1 MRSVVQRRIVAVT
14 LPQLGVELVRQ
25 RMNVDGPLAV
35 LFSYR
40 LSDQHIEEGQTRA
53 DSKAIID
60 LVDETAWHYGVRP
73 GQGVAE
79 AQATLA
85 GLQIY
90 SVAIDEIFAALGRV
104 AEVCLNLGT
113 TAAIRLHP
121 EDPGESERTKR
132 QTVHD
137 TVWLDITGAA
147 HLVGG
152 EQALLDE
159 LCERVQT
166 LGHRAQAAIATGP
179 RIAQALARF
188 ALNPS
193 LAANNVLTIQHRP
206 YVTVIAKD
214 VPNVLSTL
222 PISVL
227 PLDPD
232 TTGFFLRLGVF
243 NVGALGKL
251 PRSELAPRLGLRAP
265 EILDLAAGYD
275 PLPLIPYEPPRVLVE
290 EMNFDDP
297 ITSVEPLLF
306 VLRSMTS
313 RLASRLDARGEAC
326 QALAL
331 YLPLDKSIVRL
342 RAPKGIDPDEPVLSL
357 DIDMPAPLSNA
368 GDLHRTLR
376 TKLEKMALVAPAT
389 GLRLE
394 VSQIVEAHRTQ
405 FDLSRDKT
413 VRPDALPTL
422 LAELSADIGADRV
435 GVLEASAAFR
445 PEARSKFVPMA
456 DLDAKRSLP
465 ASLDEIDESDVPE
478 PTRLFA
484 APLPL
489 GRITKGAVV
498 AVEGRMYVIE
508 HVRFAMRLDGV
519 EWWTK
524 SAASRDYGVAWFVA
538 GPGTAS
544 TNAGKANSGK
554 ANAQPA
560 RTLAWVYVDRSTGEG
575 YLQGYCE

>member
-1 MRSVVQRRIVAVT
+1 MMAVTSRRIAAVT

-25 RMNVDGPLAV
+25 KLLVDGPLAV
-35 LFSYR
+35 LFSYG
-40 LSDQHIEEGQTRA
+40 LSDSHIEEGQTRSHA
-53 DSKAIID
+53 KAIID

-73 GQGVAE
+73 GQGVVE

-85 GLQIY
+85 GLQIHT
-90 SVAIDEIFAALGRV
+90 VNIDEVFAALGRV
-104 AEVCLNLGT
+104 AEVCLSLGT

-121 EDPGESERTKR
+121 EDPSESERTKR

-152 EQALLDE
+152 EQELLDE
-159 LCERVQT
+159 LCARVQA
-166 LGHRAQAAIATGP
+166 LGHRAQAAVASGP

-193 LAANNVLTIQHRP
+193 LSSNSQVVVQHRP
-206 YVTVIAKD
+206 HTTVIAKD
-214 VPNVLSTL
+214 SPSVLSTL

-232 TTGFFLRLGVF
+232 TTGFFLRLGIF

-251 PRSELAPRLGLRAP
+251 PRSELAPRLGFRAP
-265 EILDLAAGYD
+265 EVLDLASGYD
-275 PLPLIPYEPPRVLVE
+275 PLPLVPYEPPRVLVE
-290 EMNFDDP
+290 ETTFDDP

-313 RLASRLDARGEAC
+313 RLSARLEARGEAC

-331 YLPLDKSIVRL
+331 FLPLDKSITRL
-342 RAPKGIDPDEPVLSL
+342 RKPNGIDLDEPVLTL
-357 DIDMPAPLSNA
+357 DIDMPAPLSSA
-368 GDLHRTLR
+368 ADLHRALR
-376 TKLEKMALVAPAT
+376 TKLEKTSLVAPAT
-389 GLRLE
+389 GMRME
-394 VSQIVEAHRTQ
+394 VSQIVEAHRVQ
-405 FDLSRDKT
+405 IDLSRDKA

-422 LAELSADIGADRV
+422 LAELSADIGPDRV
-435 GVLEASAAFR
+435 GLLEASAAHR
-445 PEARSKFVPMA
+445 PEARSRFVPMA
-456 DLDAKRSLP
+456 DVEARKSS
-465 ASLDEIDESDVPE
+465 ASSLDDIDESDIPE
-478 PTRLFA
+478 PTRMFA
-484 APLPL
+484 TPLPL

-498 AVEGRMYVIE
+498 AVEGRVYVIE

-524 SAASRDYGVAWFVA
+524 NPASRDYGVAWFVA
-538 GPGTAS
+538 GPGMAQ
-544 TNAGKANSGK
+544 ANSGK
-554 ANAQPA
+554 AGAQPA

>member
-1 MRSVVQRRIVAVT
+1 MRPVVSRRIAAVT

-25 RMNVDGPLAV
+25 RMHIDGPLAV
-35 LFSYR
+35 LFSYG
-40 LSDQHIEEGQTRA
+40 LSDQHIEERQTRDTA
-53 DSKAIID
+53 TAIID

-73 GQGVAE
+73 GQGVVE
-79 AQATLA
+79 AQATLS
-85 GLQIY
+85 GLQIHT
-90 SVAIDEIFAALGRV
+90 VTIDEILAALGRI

-121 EDPGESERTKR
+121 EHAGETERTKR

-159 LCERVQT
+159 LCERVQA

-193 LAANNVLTIQHRP
+193 LTTSSSLTVQRRP
-206 YVTVIAKD
+206 HSTVIAKD
-214 VPNVLSTL
+214 SPSVLATL
-222 PISVL
+222 PISIL

-232 TTGFFLRLGVF
+232 TTGFFLRLGIF

-251 PRSELAPRLGLRAP
+251 PRNELAPRLGFRAP
-265 EILDLAAGYD
+265 EVLDLAAGYD
-275 PLPLIPYEPPRVLVE
+275 PLPLVPYEPSRVLVE
-290 EMNFDDP
+290 QTNFDDP

-306 VLRSMTS
+306 VLRAMTS
-313 RLASRLDARGEAC
+313 HLALRLEARGEAC

-331 YLPLDKSIVRL
+331 HLPLDKSIVRL
-342 RAPKGIDPDEPVLSL
+342 RKPPGIDQEDPVLSI

-368 GDLHRTLR
+368 ADLHRALR
-376 TKLEKMALVAPAT
+376 TKLEKTALVAPAT
-389 GLRLE
+389 AMRLE
-394 VSQIVEAHRTQ
+394 VSQIVEAHRVQ
-405 FDLSRDKT
+405 IDLSRDKA

-445 PEARSKFVPMA
+445 PESRSRFVPMA
-456 DLDAKRSLP
+456 NLEAKRSAPL
-465 ASLDEIDESDVPE
+465 SLDDIDQDNVPE

-484 APLPL
+484 KPLPL

-519 EWWTK
+519 EWWT
-524 SAASRDYGVAWFVA
+524 SDPASRDYGVAWFVA
-538 GPGTAS
+538 GPGTARVD
-544 TNAGKANSGK
+544 AGKATP
-554 ANAQPA
+554 QPA
-560 RTLAWVYVDRSTGEG
+560 RTLAWVYVDRASGEG

>member
-1 MRSVVQRRIVAVT
+1 MMRSVVSRRIAAVA

-25 RMNVDGPLAV
+25 RLQVDGPLAV
-35 LFSYR
+35 LFSYS
-40 LSDQHIEEGQTRA
+40 LSDSHIEERQTRDKA
-53 DSKAIID
+53 TAIID

-73 GQGVAE
+73 GQGVVE

-85 GLQIY
+85 GLQIHTV
-90 SVAIDEIFAALGRV
+90 SIDEILAALGRI
-104 AEVCLNLGT
+104 AEVCLNLGA
-113 TAAIRLHP
+113 TASIRLHP
-121 EDPGESERTKR
+121 EQSGETERIKR

-159 LCERVQT
+159 LCERVQA
-166 LGHRAQAAIATGP
+166 LGHRAQAAIAAGP

-188 ALNPS
+188 VLNPS
-193 LAANNVLTIQHRP
+193 LMTNSALVVQRRP
-206 YVTVIAKD
+206 FTTVIAGGT
-214 VPNVLSTL
+214 PSVLATL

-232 TTGFFLRLGVF
+232 TTGFFLRLGIF

-251 PRSELAPRLGLRAP
+251 PRAELAPRLGLRAP
-265 EILDLAAGYD
+265 EVLDLAAGYD
-275 PLPLIPYEPPRVLVE
+275 PLPLVPYEAPRVLVDQT
-290 EMNFDDP
+290 NFDDP

-313 RLASRLDARGEAC
+313 RLASRLEARGEAC
-326 QALAL
+326 QAIELQ
-331 YLPLDKSIVRL
+331 LPLDKSIVRL
-342 RAPKGIDPDEPVLSL
+342 RKPPGIDQEEPVLLL

-368 GDLHRTLR
+368 ADLHRALR
-376 TKLEKMALVAPAT
+376 TKLEKTALVAPAV
-389 GLRLE
+389 GMRLE
-394 VSQIVEAHRTQ
+394 VSQIVEAHRIQ
-405 FDLSRDKT
+405 IDLSRDKA

-445 PEARSKFVPMA
+445 PEARSRFVPMA
-456 DLDAKRSLP
+456 NLEAKKSALP
-465 ASLDEIDESDVPE
+465 SLDDIDQDNVPE

-484 APLPL
+484 TPVPL

-519 EWWTK
+519 EWWT
-524 SAASRDYGVAWFVA
+524 SNPASRDYGVAWFVA
-538 GPGTAS
+538 GPGTAR
-544 TNAGKANSGK
+544 ADSGK
-554 ANAQPA
+554 AAAQPV
-560 RTLAWVYVDRSTGEG
+560 RTLAWVYVDRASGEG

>member
-1 MRSVVQRRIVAVT
+1 MTSVVRRRIAAVA

-25 RMNVDGPLAV
+25 RVHVDGPLAV
-35 LFSYR
+35 IYTYG
-40 LSDQHIEEGQTRA
+40 LSDSHIEERQTRNNA
-53 DSKAIID
+53 IAIID
-60 LVDETAWHYGVRP
+60 LVDESAWHYGVRP

-85 GLQIY
+85 GLQIHT
-90 SVAIDEIFAALGRV
+90 VNIEEIFAALGRV

-121 EDPGESERTKR
+121 EQSGESERVKR

-152 EQALLDE
+152 EQELLDE
-159 LCERVQT
+159 LCARVHA
-166 LGHRAQAAIATGP
+166 LGHRAQAAIADGP

-193 LAANNVLTIQHRP
+193 VANSSSLVVQHRP
-206 YVTVIAKD
+206 HTTVIAKD
-214 VPNVLSTL
+214 GPNVLSTL

-232 TTGFFLRLGVF
+232 TTGFFLRLGIF
-243 NVGALGKL
+243 NVGALAKL
-251 PRSELAPRLGLRAP
+251 PRAELAPRLGFRAP
-265 EILDLAAGYD
+265 EVLDLAAGYD
-275 PLPLIPYEPPRVLVE
+275 PLPLVPYEPPRVLVE
-290 EMNFDDP
+290 ETTFDDP

-313 RLASRLDARGEAC
+313 RLASRLEARGEAC

-331 YLPLDKSIVRL
+331 HLPLDKSIVRL
-342 RAPKGIDPDEPVLSL
+342 RAPKGIDPDEPMMML

-368 GDLHRTLR
+368 SDLHRALR
-376 TKLEKMALVAPAT
+376 TKLEKTALVAPAT
-389 GLRLE
+389 GMRME
-394 VSQIVEAHRTQ
+394 VSQIVEAHRIQ
-405 FDLSRDKT
+405 IDLSRDKA

-435 GVLEASAAFR
+435 GVLEASPGHR
-445 PEARSKFVPMA
+445 PETRSRFVPMA
-456 DLDAKRSLP
+456 DLDTKKAIP
-465 ASLDEIDESDVPE
+465 ASLDDIDEDNVPE

-484 APLPL
+484 SPLPL
-489 GRITKGAVV
+489 GKISKGAVV

-519 EWWTK
+519 EWWT
-524 SAASRDYGVAWFVA
+524 SAPASRDYGVAWFVA
-538 GPGTAS
+538 GPGMAQAH
-544 TNAGKANSGK
+544 AGKGNL
-554 ANAQPA
+554 QPA

>member
-1 MRSVVQRRIVAVT
+1 MACRRIAAVV

-25 RMNVDGPLAV
+25 RARVDGPLAV
-35 LFSYR
+35 LYAHGS
-40 LSDQHIEEGQTRA
+40 SEANIEEGQTRDHA
-53 DSKAIID
+53 TATID

-79 AQATLA
+79 ATATLA
-85 GLQIY
+85 GLAIHTV
-90 SVAIDEIFAALGRV
+90 SIDEMFDALGRV

-113 TAAIRLHP
+113 TASIRLHP
-121 EDPGESERTKR
+121 EQSGEAERVKR

-159 LCERVQT
+159 LCERVT
-166 LGHRAQAAIATGP
+166 ALGHRAQAAIASGP

-193 LAANNVLTIQHRP
+193 LTSATSLTVQRRP
-206 YVTVIAKD
+206 HPTVIAKD
-214 VPNVLSTL
+214 APDVLGTL

-227 PLDPD
+227 PINPD
-232 TTGFFLRLGVF
+232 ITGFFLRLGIF

-251 PRSELAPRLGLRAP
+251 PRAELAPRLGIRAP
-265 EILDLAAGYD
+265 EVLDLAAGYD
-275 PLPLIPYEPPRVLVE
+275 PLPIVPYEPPRVLVE
-290 EMNFDDP
+290 QTHFDDP

-306 VLRSMTS
+306 VLRNMTS
-313 RLASRLDARGEAC
+313 RLASRLEARGEAC

-331 YLPLDKSIVRL
+331 HIPLDKSIVRL
-342 RAPKGIDPDEPVLSL
+342 REPSGIDQADPVLTL
-357 DIDMPAPLSNA
+357 HIDMPAPLSNA

-376 TKLEKMALVAPAT
+376 TKLEKTVLVAPAT
-389 GLRLE
+389 GLSLE
-394 VSQIVEAHRTQ
+394 VSQIVEAHRVQ
-405 FDLSRDKT
+405 IDLSRDKA

-422 LAELSADIGADRV
+422 LAELSADIGSDRV
-435 GVLEASAAFR
+435 GVLEVVEAHR
-445 PEARSKFVPMA
+445 PEARSRFVPIG
-456 DLDAKRSLP
+456 DLDTKRSSSVVRGDLEE
-465 ASLDEIDESDVPE
+465 ATYPE

-484 APLPL
+484 APVPL

-508 HVRFAMRLDGV
+508 NVRFAMRLDGV

-524 SAASRDYGVAWFVA
+524 APASRDYGVAWFVA
-538 GPGTAS
+538 GPGT
-544 TNAGKANSGK
+544 NQANSGK
-554 ANAQPA
+554 AGVQPV
-560 RTLAWVYVDRSTGEG
+560 RTLAWVYVDRSTGDG

>member
-1 MRSVVQRRIVAVT
+1 MMKPVVSRRIAAVV
-14 LPQLGVELVRQ
+14 LPQLGVELVRE
-25 RMNVDGPLAV
+25 RVRVDGPLAV
-35 LFSYR
+35 LFSYG
-40 LSDQHIEEGQTRA
+40 LSDSHIEEGQTRDHA
-53 DSKAIID
+53 TAIID

-73 GQGVAE
+73 GQGVVE

-85 GLQIY
+85 GLQIHTV
-90 SVAIDEIFAALGRV
+90 SIDEMFAALGRV
-104 AEVCLNLGT
+104 AEVCLSLGT

-121 EDPGESERTKR
+121 EQPGESERVKR

-147 HLVGG
+147 HLFGG
-152 EQALLDE
+152 EQELLDE
-159 LCERVQT
+159 LCERVAA
-166 LGHRAQAAIATGP
+166 LGHRAQAAIASGP

-193 LAANNVLTIQHRP
+193 LTTATSLTVQRRP
-206 YVTVIAKD
+206 HPTVIAKD
-214 VPNVLSTL
+214 APNVLSTL

-232 TTGFFLRLGVF
+232 TTGFFLRLGIF

-251 PRSELAPRLGLRAP
+251 PRAELAPRLGFRAP
-265 EILDLAAGYD
+265 EVLDLAAGYD
-275 PLPLIPYEPPRVLVE
+275 PLPLVPYEPPRVLVE
-290 EMNFDDP
+290 QTNFDDS

-313 RLASRLDARGEAC
+313 RLASRLEARGEAC
-326 QALAL
+326 QALTL
-331 YLPLDKSIVRL
+331 HIPLDKSIVRL
-342 RAPKGIDPDEPVLSL
+342 RAPTGIDQDDPMLTL

-368 GDLHRTLR
+368 SDLHRALR
-376 TKLEKMALVAPAT
+376 TKLEKTALVAPAI

-394 VSQIVEAHRTQ
+394 VSQIVEAHRIQ
-405 FDLSRDKT
+405 IDLSRDKA

-422 LAELSADIGADRV
+422 LAELSADIGQDRV
-435 GVLEASAAFR
+435 GVLEVAQAHR
-445 PEARSKFVPMA
+445 PEARSKFVPLVDHDPKKA
-456 DLDAKRSLP
+456 QQPPPNDF
-465 ASLDEIDESDVPE
+465 DETAVPE

-484 APLPL
+484 TPLPL

-498 AVEGRMYVIE
+498 AVEGRMYVVE

-524 SAASRDYGVAWFVA
+524 DPASRDYGIAWFVA
-538 GPGTAS
+538 GPGTS
-544 TNAGKANSGK
+544 SANSGK
-554 ANAQPA
+554 GGTQPA
-560 RTLAWVYVDRSTGEG
+560 RTLAWVYVDRATGEG

>member
-1 MRSVVQRRIVAVT
+1 MRAVTSRRIAAVA

-25 RMNVDGPLAV
+25 RMHVDGPLAV
-35 LFSYR
+35 IFSYG
-40 LSDQHIEEGQTRA
+40 LSDSHIEERQTRTNA
-53 DSKAIID
+53 TAIID
-60 LVDETAWHYGVRP
+60 LVDEAAWHYGVRP

-85 GLQIY
+85 GLQIHT
-90 SVAIDEIFAALGRV
+90 VFIDEIFAALGRV

-113 TAAIRLHP
+113 TASIRLHP
-121 EDPGESERTKR
+121 EQSGESERTKR

-159 LCERVQT
+159 LCARVQT
-166 LGHRAQAAIATGP
+166 LGHRAQAAIAAGP

-193 LAANNVLTIQHRP
+193 VSNNSALVVQHRP
-206 YVTVIAKD
+206 YTTVIAKD
-214 VPNVLSTL
+214 VTNVLSSL

-232 TTGFFLRLGVF
+232 TVGFFLRLGIF

-251 PRSELAPRLGLRAP
+251 PRAELAPRLGLRAP
-265 EILDLAAGYD
+265 EVLDLATGYD
-275 PLPLIPYEPPRVLVE
+275 PLPLVPYEPPRVLVE

-313 RLASRLDARGEAC
+313 RLASRLEARGEAC
-326 QALAL
+326 QAIAL
-331 YLPLDKSIVRL
+331 HLPLDKSIVRL
-342 RAPKGIDPDEPVLSL
+342 RNPNGINPDEPVLSL

-368 GDLHRTLR
+368 ADLHRTLR
-376 TKLEKMALVAPAT
+376 TKLEKTALVAPTT
-389 GLRLE
+389 GMRME

-405 FDLSRDKT
+405 IDLSRDKA

-422 LAELSADIGADRV
+422 LAELSADIGADCV
-435 GVLEASAAFR
+435 GVLESTAAHR
-445 PEARSKFVPMA
+445 PEARSRFVPMV
-456 DLDAKRSLP
+456 DLEAKKSLP
-465 ASLDEIDESDVPE
+465 ASPEDLDESDVPE

-484 APLPL
+484 TPLPL

-508 HVRFAMRLDGV
+508 HVRFALRLDGV
-519 EWWTK
+519 EWWT
-524 SAASRDYGVAWFVA
+524 SNPASRDYGVAWFVA
-538 GPGTAS
+538 GPGTAR
-544 TNAGKANSGK
+544 ANSGK
-554 ANAQPA
+554 AAAQPA
-560 RTLAWVYVDRSTGEG
+560 RTLAWVYVDRATGEG

>member
-1 MRSVVQRRIVAVT
+1 MMKSVVSRRIVAVA

-25 RMNVDGPLAV
+25 RVHIDGPLAV
-35 LFSYR
+35 LYSYG
-40 LSDQHIEEGQTRA
+40 LSDSHIEEGQTR
-53 DSKAIID
+53 DHSTAIID

-73 GQGVAE
+73 GQGVVE

-85 GLQIY
+85 GLQIHTV
-90 SVAIDEIFAALGRV
+90 SIDELFAALGRV
-104 AEVCLNLGT
+104 AEVCLSLGT
-113 TAAIRLHP
+113 TASIRLHP
-121 EDPGESERTKR
+121 EQSGESERVKR

-137 TVWLDITGAA
+137 TVWLDISGAA

-152 EQALLDE
+152 EQELLDE
-159 LCERVQT
+159 LCERVAT
-166 LGHRAQAAIATGP
+166 LGHRAQAAIASGP

-193 LAANNVLTIQHRP
+193 LAAGTSLTVQHRP
-206 YVTVIAKD
+206 HPTVIAKD
-214 VPNVLSTL
+214 APNVLSTL

-227 PLDPD
+227 PLDPN

-251 PRSELAPRLGLRAP
+251 PRAELAPRLGVRAP
-265 EILDLAAGYD
+265 EVLDLAAGYD
-275 PLPLIPYEPPRVLVE
+275 PLPLVPYEPPRVLVE
-290 EMNFDDP
+290 QVNFDDP

-306 VLRSMTS
+306 VLRSITS
-313 RLASRLDARGEAC
+313 RLASRLEARGEAC

-331 YLPLDKSIVRL
+331 HLPLDKSIVRL
-342 RAPKGIDPDEPVLSL
+342 RAPKGIDPTDPVLML

-368 GDLHRTLR
+368 TDLHRALR
-376 TKLEKMALVAPAT
+376 TKLEKTALVAPAT
-389 GLRLE
+389 GMRLE

-405 FDLSRDKT
+405 IDLSRDKA

-422 LAELSADIGADRV
+422 LAELSADIGQDRV
-435 GVLEASAAFR
+435 GVLEAIDAHR
-445 PEARSKFVPMA
+445 PESRSRFVPLVDHETKKPQPA
-456 DLDAKRSLP
+456 LPTDLD
-465 ASLDEIDESDVPE
+465 EGTIPE

-484 APLPL
+484 TPLPL

-519 EWWTK
+519 EWWT
-524 SAASRDYGVAWFVA
+524 AAPASRDYGVAWFVA
-538 GPGTAS
+538 GPG
-544 TNAGKANSGK
+544 AGPSNSNKPG
-554 ANAQPA
+554 AQPA
-560 RTLAWVYVDRSTGEG
+560 RTLAWVYVDRATGEG